1 MYTLEKIKYTSQSR
15 LFSLNFNEDEILKI
29 IRILKPHKVH
39 GYDDISIGMIR
50 ICDKSLLKPLIVL
63 FKNSTKSFHYP
74 DIWKICNVIPVHKNN
89 NKQL

>member
-15 LFSLNFNEDEILKI
+15 LFSLNFNEDEIVKI

-50 ICDKSLLKPLIVL
+50 ICDKSLLKPLIVD
-63 FKNSTKSFHYP
+63 KSRYF
-74 DIWKICNVIPVHKNN
+74 NN
-89 NKQL
+89 FFAEQCAPLKKSNILHNQDCSH